1 MTAYPT
7 REYRG
12 VERLVYAEVTED
24 SEDAYTTGEVKPLA
38 GIATVS
44 KTTASSTEAH
54 YYDNAPKIVIAS
66 EGPDTVTLT
75 VSAIPLE
82 VLADITG
89 QTWDSTHGAIIE
101 GQRSQ
106 KHFAIGYV
114 TKNTDGTKVYVW
126 RLKGMFNIPDM
137 TSSTEDDGTDAN
149 GQEIEFMG
157 VETTHLFTATGKGA
171 RSVVVDD
178 GLGLADVSTWFS
190 AGVTPDTIQTRA

>member
-1 MTAYPT
+1 MSTIT
-7 REYRG
+7 EYRG

-24 SEDAYTTGEVKPLA
+24 SEDAYTTGDVKPLA
-38 GIATVS
+38 GVATIS
-44 KTTASSTEAH
+44 KTTASSVEAH
-54 YYDNAPKIVIAS
+54 YYDNAPKIVISS

-82 VLADITG
+82 TLADITG

-101 GQRSQ
+101 GPRSQ
-106 KHFAIGYV
+106 KHFAIGYE
-114 TKNTDGTKVYVW
+114 TKRTDGTKVYVW
-126 RLKGMFNIPDM
+126 RLKGMFNIPDT

-149 GQEIEFMG
+149 GQELEYMG

-178 GLGLADVSTWFS
+178 GLGLADISTWFS
-190 AGVTPDTIQTRA
+190 AVVTPDTIQTRA